1 MSQFST
7 TTTAAPAP
15 ATTITTTTTTT
26 TATTK
31 EDAQPCHSDVPSVP
45 SGPSGDSSDLEKAV
59 LARSS
64 ASPVAPALEKWNQPG
79 VNRNRYFATV
89 FGLTVMGLNDACLGA
104 LIPYVRSRLSCP
116 VSVYWASRYLWQETS
131 CIGSV
136 FANPAH
142 QIETYYSIGY
152 TVVSLL
158 FLTSFVG
165 YMAAALS
172 SNLIHHHFG
181 QRGVAIIAPLSR
193 LLGYV
198 VMALHPPYP
207 VLPVALLFP
216 GFGNGLEDSAWNVFV
231 GDLQHA
237 NQLLG
242 IMHGAYGAGAT
253 IAPLIATTMVTRSNP
268 ALEWYAYYYIMIG
281 LSALETCLT
290 TTAFWRADAVSYRHK
305 HASGSTTEA
314 RTTTRTVLR
323 EPITWLVALFLLGY
337 VGAEVSLGG
346 WITTFSKYYYLL
358 RSSNIHGKR

>member
-1 MSQFST
+1 ML
-7 TTTAAPAP
+7 P
-15 ATTITTTTTTT
+15 
-26 TATTK
+26 
-31 EDAQPCHSDVPSVP
+31 
-45 SGPSGDSSDLEKAV
+45 
-59 LARSS
+59 
-64 ASPVAPALEKWNQPG
+64 
-79 VNRNRYFATV
+79 
-89 FGLTVMGLNDACLGA
+89 
-104 LIPYVRSRLSCP
+104 
-116 VSVYWASRYLWQETS
+116 
-131 CIGSV
+131 SV
-136 FANPAH
+136 FANAAY
-142 QIETYYSIGY
+142 QIESYYDIGY

-158 FLTSFVG
+158 FLASFVG
-165 YMAAALS
+165 YMAAALA

-193 LLGYV
+193 LTGYI

-253 IAPLIATTMVTRSNP
+253 IAPLIATAMVTRAKL
-268 ALEWYAYYYIMIG
+268 ALEWYAYYYIMIA
-281 LSALETCLT
+281 LSALEACLT
-290 TTAFWRADAVSYRHK
+290 TTAFWCADAVSYRRK
-305 HASGSTTEA
+305 HALGQAVEA

-346 WITTFSKYYYLL
+346 WLTTFSKHALWL
-358 RSSNIHGKR
+358 VQSTTRCSSHGGRQSY